1 MAIRRNQQRAS
12 QTRSQG
18 GRSAYWVVG
27 EWYVDQK
34 SPLNFPQKRRIT
46 QSGKSS
52 LVVQFVEG
60 VFVDSYYPTIETTFT
75 KPIKYKG
82 AEYECDILDTAGQDE
97 YSLINSKHAI
107 GIHGYMLVFSLASR
121 ASFEM
126 VATVHDKLLAYH
138 GLEALP
144 VVVIGQKSDLV
155 QQRVVDREEAEQMSK
170 QLNASY
176 VEVSA
181 AANENVAKAFES
193 MLAEIE
199 SRNVPPSGEGGSQ
212 GKCAIQ

>member
-1 MAIRRNQQRAS
+1 MSSSKPVTAKPSDKPRRKICVLGSRN
-12 QTRSQG
+12 
-18 GRSAYWVVG
+18 V
-27 EWYVDQK
+27 
-34 SPLNFPQKRRIT
+34 
-46 QSGKSS
+46 GKSS

-75 KPIKYKG
+75 KSIKYKG

-144 VVVIGQKSDLV
+144 VVVIGQKSDIV
-155 QQRVVDREEAEQMSK
+155 QQRVVEREEAEQMSK
-170 QLNASY
+170 ELNASY

-181 AANENVAKAFES
+181 AANENVSKAFES

-212 GKCAIQ
+212 GKCVLQ

>member
-1 MAIRRNQQRAS
+1 MIDP
-12 QTRSQG
+12 QTAQT
-18 GRSAYWVVG
+18 
-27 EWYVDQK
+27 
-34 SPLNFPQKRRIT
+34 SPTNRTT

-82 AEYECDILDTAGQDE
+82 AEYECDILDTAGQVGLRYIQAILLHWIQDE

-155 QQRVVDREEAEQMSK
+155 QQRWVARRTTAAQLTPSQRRRQRGSRANVQAAQRFIRRSLRRCERERRCVMTSPR
-170 QLNASY
+170 LRHTHS
-176 VEVSA
+176 
-181 AANENVAKAFES
+181 
-193 MLAEIE
+193 
-199 SRNVPPSGEGGSQ
+199 PHSQ
-212 GKCAIQ
+212 GIRVHACRDRI